1 MSQTD
6 RPSVWPQL
14 FNPKQE
20 LSKMS
25 NTIKDKFKSIV
36 SNITIE
42 PTFFFFA
49 LAQGFYIVI
58 ASSLYISKVCNV
70 NLNYTREICDNI
82 QNHPEEQIEVQKY
95 VSSLQAYNS
104 IIQVIKIFE
113 TTLGLS

>member
-1 MSQTD
+1 MLHS
-6 RPSVWPQL
+6 
-14 FNPKQE
+14 
-20 LSKMS
+20 
-25 NTIKDKFKSIV
+25 IKEKFKSIA

-70 NLNYTREICDNI
+70 NLNYTKEICDDI

-104 IIQVIKIFE
+104 IIQVI
-113 TTLGLS
+113 GLSIPNSVNRDLIIISINTLSWS

>member
-1 MSQTD
+1 
-6 RPSVWPQL
+6 
-14 FNPKQE
+14 
-20 LSKMS
+20 
-25 NTIKDKFKSIV
+25 
-36 SNITIE
+36 
-42 PTFFFFA
+42 
-49 LAQGFYIVI
+49 
-58 ASSLYISKVCNV
+58 VCNV